1 MPRHAIDAAARTSR
15 VTYIATIHA
24 PRGAR
29 AQWRRLTVPAGLA
42 GTLPGQRDTRL
53 GGLGAPDGH
62 DHSAPGERHG
72 ADPVHTRHRVRDPP
86 PSLLRPKFSA
96 PDKTLLD
103 PGRQTR
109 WEAGRERRQL
119 PQLPGAAQTPP
130 STTGMRWPSSLTSLF
145 LVEAPRGSTETRSAQ
160 CTGPRPDSL
169 KQSTVG
175 RLARGPGTSN
185 DVQLTFF
192 PAAPAPPAL
201 SQPYLP
207 RYRALGLEL
216 YGFVGNV
223 GG

>member
-1 MPRHAIDAAARTSR
+1 MATITAHRANVTGLIPCIHAIGCET
-15 VTYIATIHA
+15 
-24 PRGAR
+24 
-29 AQWRRLTVPAGLA
+29 
-42 GTLPGQRDTRL
+42 
-53 GGLGAPDGH
+53 
-62 DHSAPGERHG
+62 
-72 ADPVHTRHRVRDPP
+72 PP

-223 GG
+223 GGQGSLAAAMKRAPAFYQASGLGRVLTSVGDGGWVAAVKSP